1 MDERDQRNALAA
13 AGYTGLRG
21 AVLFCLLLAIVGGLL
36 GSVVIAIVWNMLAP
50 GTSEM
55 LSTTVG
61 AAMGAGVGVIVGLI
75 KVKQGNI
82 EAREQ
87 VDDREWRR
95 LVRRVTSDK
104 SR

>member
-1 MDERDQRNALAA
+1 MDERDQRDALTA

-21 AVLFCLLLAIVGGLL
+21 AVLFCLLLAGVGGLL

-50 GTSEM
+50 ATSDT
-55 LSTTVG
+55 LSTAIG
-61 AAMGAGVGVIVGLI
+61 AAIGAGLGVLVGSI

>member
-1 MDERDQRNALAA
+1 MGERDQSDALAA

-21 AVLFCLLLAIVGGLL
+21 AVLFCLLLAVVGGLL

-50 GTSEM
+50 GTSAT
-55 LSTTVG
+55 LSTAIG

-87 VDDREWRR
+87 IDDREWRR

-104 SR
+104 PR

>member
-1 MDERDQRNALAA
+1 MDERDHREALAA
-13 AGYTGLRG
+13 AGYTGPRG
-21 AVLFCLLLAIVGGLL
+21 TMLFCIVLAVVGGLL

-50 GTSEM
+50 GTPET
-55 LSTTVG
+55 LSTAVG
-61 AAMGAGVGVIVGLI
+61 AALGAAVGVLVGLI

-82 EAREQ
+82 EARER

-104 SR
+104 PR